1 MNPTERI
8 LDLVRKSLDQGNP
21 VEIDGLGTFRAGSQ
35 GYEFT
40 PQTQPQVFLAYV
52 EEDLTLARRICEAL
66 RAAGC
71 SPWMDKEKLLP
82 GQNWP
87 RALERAIEVSDA
99 FVACFSNRS
108 IAKRGQFQSEL
119 RWALDCARRLPLD
132 ETFLV
137 PVRLDACP
145 VPRRIADQVQYVD
158 LFPDW
163 DKGIRRL
170 VRSVKKTVRGRK
182 SYSSRRICT
191 IFE

>member
-8 LDLVRKSLDQGNP
+8 LELVRKSLDQGHP
-21 VEIDGLGTFRAGSQ
+21 VEIDGLGTFLSGAG
-35 GYEFT
+35 GYEFV

-52 EEDLTLARRICEAL
+52 EEDVAVARRICDAL

-71 SPWMDKEKLLP
+71 RPWMDKEKLLP

-87 RALERAIEVSDA
+87 RALERAIELSDA
-99 FVACFSNRS
+99 FVCCFSNRS

-119 RWALDCARRLPLD
+119 RWALDCARRMPLD

-137 PVRLDACP
+137 PVRLEVCT
-145 VPRRIADQVQYVD
+145 VPKRISDHVQYVD

-170 VRSVKKTVRGRK
+170 LKSVRRTVRGRK
-182 SYSSRRICT
+182 QKLLL
-191 IFE
+191 

>member
-1 MNPTERI
+1 VNPTERI
-8 LDLVRKSLDQGNP
+8 LELVRQSLDQGNP
-21 VEIDGLGTFRAGSQ
+21 VEIDGLGTFRTGPG

-40 PQTQPQVFLAYV
+40 PQAQPQVFLAYV
-52 EEDLTLARRICEAL
+52 EEDFASVRAICDRL
-66 RAAGC
+66 REAGC

-132 ETFLV
+132 ESFLI
-137 PVRLDACP
+137 PVRLDPCP

-170 VRSVKKTVRGRK
+170 VRSVHRTVRGRK
-182 SYSSRRICT
+182 KLL
-191 IFE
+191 